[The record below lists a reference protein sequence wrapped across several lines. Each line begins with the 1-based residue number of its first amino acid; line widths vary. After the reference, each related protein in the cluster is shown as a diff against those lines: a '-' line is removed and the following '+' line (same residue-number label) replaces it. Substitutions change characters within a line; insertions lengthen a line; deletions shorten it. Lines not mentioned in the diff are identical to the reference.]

1 MTTDS
6 PQHNAYLEEILQFMP
21 RDRVYTDELRTL
33 TWGTD
38 AGFYRL
44 IPKIVVVTANEEEV
58 VKLLQAATRHEIPVT
73 FRAGGTSLSGQAI
86 TDSVLIVA
94 ARRWLD
100 YKIGPNAETI
110 TVQLADIAAVPA
122 GYVPLRAVV
131 QADHG
136 SASWYKDEN
145 QSFFYLNGVSIV
157 TDFNDMSVSL
167 NDEKVEE
174 AEALL
179 INGVTYIP
187 VSVLENIE
195 GVTVT
200 DNSEGEVESYE
211 ISTPNGTPLMKLAYS
226 VMDVAGMGMGMNN
239 TPEELE
245 RYWGENYGF
254 KAEFMTEG
262 VAFLGMMTVPDS
274 ILIGKMAEGA
284 EESLKESCEGYR
296 KQQEETFSWYLSQ
309 NLPKVENAKFVTE
322 GDWFLFLIAENADE
336 AVETFR
342 AAVQAMNETQE

>member
-1 MTTDS
+1 MNFKRLSATLLALSMTATTAAFAAGEAVPTSGLLIS
-6 PQHNAYLEEILQFMP
+6 PNPNAGYDTIITINGETLESYE
-21 RDRVYTDELRTL
+21 YTR
-33 TWGTD
+33 
-38 AGFYRL
+38 
-44 IPKIVVVTANEEEV
+44 
-58 VKLLQAATRHEIPVT
+58 EIPDT
-73 FRAGGTSLSGQAI
+73 WET
-86 TDSVLIVA
+86 
-94 ARRWLD
+94 
-100 YKIGPNAETI
+100 ETI

-226 VMDVAGMGMGMNN
+226 VMDVAGMGMGMKN
-239 TPEELE
+239 TLEELE
-245 RYWGENYGF
+245 QYWGENYGF

>member
-1 MTTDS
+1 MNLKRLSATLVALAMTASTAAFAVEEAVPTSGLLIS
-6 PQHNAYLEEILQFMP
+6 PNPNAGYDTVITINGETLESYE
-21 RDRVYTDELRTL
+21 YT
-33 TWGTD
+33 
-38 AGFYRL
+38 
-44 IPKIVVVTANEEEV
+44 K
-58 VKLLQAATRHEIPVT
+58 EIPDT
-73 FRAGGTSLSGQAI
+73 WET
-86 TDSVLIVA
+86 
-94 ARRWLD
+94 
-100 YKIGPNAETI
+100 ETI

-226 VMDVAGMGMGMNN
+226 VMDVAGMGMGMKN
-239 TPEELE
+239 TLEELE
-245 RYWGENYGF
+245 QYWGENYGF

>member
-1 MTTDS
+1 MNFKRLSATLLALSMTATTAAFAAGEAVPTSGLLIS
-6 PQHNAYLEEILQFMP
+6 PNPNAGYDTIITINGEALESYE
-21 RDRVYTDELRTL
+21 YT
-33 TWGTD
+33 
-38 AGFYRL
+38 
-44 IPKIVVVTANEEEV
+44 K
-58 VKLLQAATRHEIPVT
+58 EIP
-73 FRAGGTSLSGQAI
+73 
-86 TDSVLIVA
+86 DS
-94 ARRWLD
+94 WET
-100 YKIGPNAETI
+100 ETI

-322 GDWFLFLIAENADE
+322 GDWFLFLIAENADA
-336 AVETFR
+336 AVETFK
-342 AAVQAMNETQE
+342 AAVQEME